1 MKIYQQ
7 LWTVFS
13 NSTHLPLYPKHSE
26 FFLVLYT
33 AVTDSERLNALGY
46 YPLNLSYLLNC
57 SYLLSL
63 IIL

>member
-33 AVTDSERLNALGY
+33 AVTDSEKDWMHLG
-46 YPLNLSYLLNC
+46 
-57 SYLLSL
+57 
-63 IIL
+63 IIPWIYHISSIVVIY